1 MTVISVGWGN
11 GVTPG
16 AIVYKSRR
24 AGDGD
29 FEQIQDN

>member
-1 MTVISVGWGN
+1 MPVISVGWDK
-11 GVTPG
+11 GVARG

-24 AGDGD
+24 SGDGD